1 MQIHMNSLANLI
13 SCFMILSGIAL
24 QFASNFEKKI
34 DAWNY
39 PERIKKL
46 FKSRFIQLIIGF
58 GLIYWGIELMQFSF

>member
-1 MQIHMNSLANLI
+1 
-13 SCFMILSGIAL
+13 MILSGIAL